1 MVGLLVQAGFCGDG
15 SRVNAAVLVVSHN
28 NIAWEASRS

>member
-1 MVGLLVQAGFCGDG
+1 MVGLLVQAGFFLDG
-15 SRVNAAVLVVSHN
+15 SRVNAAVLVVIHN